1 MHMLLPHLLCLNLE
15 QEQQRL
21 ASGIF
26 KSLVEVEE
34 VTAVDEMDEVETA
47 GGARA
52 AIFGFGAN
60 GAATG
65 ATTEVITD
73 ATTDVSAPCTC
84 LL

>member
-1 MHMLLPHLLCLNLE
+1 MHILLPHLLCLNLE

-34 VTAVDEMDEVETA
+34 VTAVDEVETA

-52 AIFGFGAN
+52 AMFGFGAN

-73 ATTDVSAPCTC
+73 ATTGVSAPCTC

>member
-1 MHMLLPHLLCLNLE
+1 MLLPHLLCLNLE

-34 VTAVDEMDEVETA
+34 VTAVDEVETA

>member
-34 VTAVDEMDEVETA
+34 VTAVDEVETA

-73 ATTDVSAPCTC
+73 ATTDVSPPCTC